1 MMQQELPKP
10 SGWTIAFVLVRTI
23 TYATLFVGFLL
34 VFLPARVLSWSGI
47 VRPPNIGAAQV
58 VGLVVGTAGTLVAV
72 AAFALITHL
81 FVVVYEEPALS
92 ATFGDAYVRY
102 CQSGHRWWPR
112 LKGGINDAA

>member
-58 VGLVVGTAGTLVAV
+58 VGFVVGTAGTLVAV

-102 CQSGHRWWPR
+102 CQSVHRWWPR